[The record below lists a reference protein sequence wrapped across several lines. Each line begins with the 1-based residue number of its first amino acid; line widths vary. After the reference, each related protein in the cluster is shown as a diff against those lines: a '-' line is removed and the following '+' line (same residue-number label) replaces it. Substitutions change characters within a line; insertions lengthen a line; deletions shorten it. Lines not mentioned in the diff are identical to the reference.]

1 MINKKDY
8 KLLMDITSN
17 NIKEGVNKFPEYN
30 LSKGYNDRLDKHFNP
45 IIKNFNDK
53 SRKSY
58 LQKKEY
64 TYYKDIYGEISNI
77 LDDGIKI
84 YDLILNDD
92 RVIEPF
98 IKSVGRAFSGAAK
111 SVAKGVTDAA
121 NKVAEA
127 AKKAAAAAKKAAEFL
142 KRKIEEV
149 VNKIKAEANKIK
161 DEVASKFKFLSET
174 LDKIKELGKTII
186 KIKDQIINTAKDAIN
201 SVKNIENKIPGLIAN
216 IIRNS
221 TKQAKRNYK
230 LAGEIKKAATLE
242 AIRELQNGIKLSRRI
257 ALSQPKKPK
266 IKEYKPDMSDFKTNA
281 TQSNSDLNLMKKTLT
296 IDLPEV
302 EYDMSP
308 FYLILFVCLSLF
320 LIKKFYL

>member
-8 KLLMDITSN
+8 KLLTDITSN
-17 NIKEGVNKFPEYN
+17 NIKEGVN
-30 LSKGYNDRLDKHFNP
+30 
-45 IIKNFNDK
+45 K

-77 LDDGIKI
+77 LDDRIKI
-84 YDLILNDD
+84 YDLILSDD

-98 IKSVGRAFSGAAK
+98 IKKVGKAFSG
-111 SVAKGVTDAA
+111 VAKGVTDAA

-142 KRKIEEV
+142 KTKIEEA

-161 DEVASKFKFLSET
+161 DEVDSKFKFLSET

-186 KIKDQIINTAKDAIN
+186 KIKDQIINTAKNTIN
-201 SVKNIENKIPGLIAN
+201 SVKNIENKIPGLVAN

-221 TKQAKRNYK
+221 TTQAKRNYK

-308 FYLILFVCLSLF
+308 FYLILFVCLVLF